1 LETLT
6 IHAAGAES
14 AREMLAALSGFQAEL
29 MAAADGDA
37 VVIALGRGDGEVVA
51 VLNAIQHYVN
61 ERADGPARVD
71 FAGHSYVMH
80 REPEPDGL

>member
-29 MAAADGDA
+29 VQVADGDA
-37 VVIALGRGDGEVVA
+37 VAIALGGNDGEVVA
-51 VLNAIQHYVN
+51 VLNAIQQYVT
-61 ERADGPARVD
+61 ERADGPARLD
-71 FAGHSYVMH
+71 FDGHCYLMH